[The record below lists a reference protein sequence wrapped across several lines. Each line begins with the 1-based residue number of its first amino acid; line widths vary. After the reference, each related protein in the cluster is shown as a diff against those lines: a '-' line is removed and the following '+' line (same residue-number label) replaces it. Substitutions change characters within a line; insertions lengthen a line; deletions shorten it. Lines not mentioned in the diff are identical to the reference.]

1 MDTFDTF
8 KKPPADFKE
17 VSRFTVQAVEMKKET
32 ILKNKFSQINCKGF
46 YFPDG
51 ILSLSFHHP
60 NLKEFNK
67 FKEKMVQR
75 IEIYF

>member
-1 MDTFDTF
+1 
-8 KKPPADFKE
+8 
-17 VSRFTVQAVEMKKET
+17 MKKET
-32 ILKNKFSQINCKGF
+32 VLKNKFSQINSKRF